1 MRLAALMLVSL
12 AAVARAEGCSVSDI
26 TIKSMRAGFV
36 DECRRSSCPALRGVA
51 VLTNRC
57 KEAIGV
63 QVKIVGLN
71 ASGAPVSAKDTW
83 PASINNIPPGDYTF
97 SLDHYLAYDARITRF
112 TLQPI
117 VVKRWSR

>member
-1 MRLAALMLVSL
+1 MRLYLLPLVLL
-12 AAVARAEGCSVSDI
+12 ASVANAGPCSVSDI

-36 DECRRSSCPALRGVA
+36 DECRSSSCPALRGVA
-51 VLTNRC
+51 VLTNGC

-63 QVKIVGLN
+63 QVKIVGLD

-97 SLDHYLAYDARITRF
+97 SLDHFLRYDQRIKRF